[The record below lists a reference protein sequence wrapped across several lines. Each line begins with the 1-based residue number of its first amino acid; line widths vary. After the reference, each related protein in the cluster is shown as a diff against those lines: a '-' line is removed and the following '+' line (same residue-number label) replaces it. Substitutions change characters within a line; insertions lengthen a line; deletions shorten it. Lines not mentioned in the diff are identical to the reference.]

1 MAQVYLDHAATTHL
15 RPDSRAAL
23 IAALD
28 VLGNPASIHTDGQRA
43 RQLLEDSREQVA
55 AAVGASG
62 IEIIFTGGGTESVNL
77 ALKGLWWRRRPGT
90 QRVLMVAGEHHATL
104 DTVAWLAAH
113 EGATVEVVPVDAVGR
128 VRLEA
133 LDAALADAGSVAL
146 VTMLWASNEVG
157 TVQPVRDVAAR
168 AARAGVPLHLDA
180 VAAFGQLPIDVHA
193 VRGDAGPG
201 AGLVAM
207 SVSAHKMGG
216 PVGVGALWLDRSAAL
231 EPLLHGGGQQRGV
244 RSGTQ
249 GIAAAGGFGAAAPG
263 VWLAVGGG
271 VGLVVVGGG
280 FCGVIVI
287 GLGGCRATHTSVL
300 RGAKETRCCFGWM
313 PRAS

>member
-104 DTVAWLAAH
+104 DTAAGLGWGGGKTGRPSTPWRGWPLTRGPPLRWSRSMRWVECGWRHSMRHWLTRDRSRPRRCR
-113 EGATVEVVPVDAVGR
+113 GPVTGSAQFSRCGMSRLAPPAR
-128 VRLEA
+128 VCRCI
-133 LDAALADAGSVAL
+133 S
-146 VTMLWASNEVG
+146 TRS
-157 TVQPVRDVAAR
+157 
-168 AARAGVPLHLDA
+168 LHLGSCRLTCTRCG
-180 VAAFGQLPIDVHA
+180 VMP
-193 VRGDAGPG
+193 
-201 AGLVAM
+201 GLVLD
-207 SVSAHKMGG
+207 
-216 PVGVGALWLDRSAAL
+216 LWR
-231 EPLLHGGGQQRGV
+231 
-244 RSGTQ
+244 
-249 GIAAAGGFGAAAPG
+249 
-263 VWLAVGGG
+263 
-271 VGLVVVGGG
+271 
-280 FCGVIVI
+280 
-287 GLGGCRATHTSVL
+287 
-300 RGAKETRCCFGWM
+300 
-313 PRAS
+313 

>member
-90 QRVLMVAGEHHATL
+90 QRGLMVAGEHHATL

-113 EGATVEVVPVDAVGR
+113 EGATVEGVLG
-128 VRLEA
+128 
-133 LDAALADAGSVAL
+133 DAGSVAL

-180 VAAFGQLPIDVHA
+180 VAAFGQL
-193 VRGDAGPG
+193 
-201 AGLVAM
+201 
-207 SVSAHKMGG
+207 
-216 PVGVGALWLDRSAAL
+216 
-231 EPLLHGGGQQRGV
+231 
-244 RSGTQ
+244 
-249 GIAAAGGFGAAAPG
+249 
-263 VWLAVGGG
+263 
-271 VGLVVVGGG
+271 
-280 FCGVIVI
+280 
-287 GLGGCRATHTSVL
+287 
-300 RGAKETRCCFGWM
+300 
-313 PRAS
+313 